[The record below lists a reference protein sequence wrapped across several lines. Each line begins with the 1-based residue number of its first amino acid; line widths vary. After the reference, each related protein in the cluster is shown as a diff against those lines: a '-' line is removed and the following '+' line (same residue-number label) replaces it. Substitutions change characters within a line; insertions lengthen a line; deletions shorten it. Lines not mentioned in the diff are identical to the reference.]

1 MKKTLLI
8 LACCLISH
16 LAQAAEDSKYVEIWA
31 PGLGDDDHSGWKD
44 VNKVM
49 TKDEITGDSQL
60 CWAAA
65 ASNVISWWQDQ
76 NASYLAGSNAG
87 IPQGEDEIFAAFNKA
102 FLNKGFDSYW
112 GLRWFMDGASEEL
125 NEESVIG
132 ATAADIYMDPNLD
145 NRPGGFYNGIVAD
158 IVSTMDGGL
167 QVITDDYGFLVT
179 DVVDIDVFTDQLV
192 DAITSGAV
200 TLGMTGGEGTADV
213 FGHAITLWGIKL
225 NTETGLI
232 ESMWVTDSDD
242 LVTHGENLGLFELIC
257 TPTTKNQKLGGGSKD
272 YKVYAIEDTL
282 TEGKRWY
289 AGADGYNE
297 YIDSFAVLR
306 ANVQW
311 TVPEPATGTLGL
323 LALAGLA
330 ARRRRK

>member
-1 MKKTLLI
+1 MKKTLFV
-8 LACCLISH
+8 LACCLISQ

-31 PGLGDDDHSGWKD
+31 PGLGDDHSGWKD

-49 TKDEITGDSQL
+49 TEDEITGDSHL

-76 NASYLAGSNAG
+76 NASYLAGSKAG

-102 FLNKGFDSYW
+102 FKNVGFDGYW

-125 NEESVIG
+125 NEESVYG
-132 ATAADIYMDPNLD
+132 GTAADMYMDPNPD

-158 IVSTMDGGL
+158 IVSTMDGGM
-167 QVITDDYGFLVT
+167 QVIYDDYGVFAT
-179 DVVDIDVFTDQLV
+179 EVVDIDVFTNQLV
-192 DAITSGAV
+192 NAITSGAV
-200 TLGMTGGEGTADV
+200 TLGMTGAEGTADV

-242 LVTHGENLGLFELIC
+242 LVTHGEDLGLFELIC
-257 TPTTKNQKLGGGSKD
+257 TPTAKQQYLDGGYED

-282 TEGKRWY
+282 TENRWY
-289 AGADGYNE
+289 AGKAGYNE
-297 YIDSFAVLR
+297 YIDSFGFLK

-311 TVPEPATGTLGL
+311 SVPEPATGTLSL